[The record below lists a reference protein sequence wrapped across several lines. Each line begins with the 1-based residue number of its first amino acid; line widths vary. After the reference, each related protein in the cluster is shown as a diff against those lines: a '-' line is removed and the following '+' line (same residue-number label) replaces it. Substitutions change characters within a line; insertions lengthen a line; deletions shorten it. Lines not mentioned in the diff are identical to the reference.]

1 MHSMKRYL
9 YALIPLLYILP
20 ACQPH
25 KQPIVHNDSTITD
38 TMVAADTA
46 ETYPAVA
53 RAAFNMSKVPKT
65 SLDLGDFPFFPA
77 PKGYQYRNVKWKD
90 SGEEYFLAD
99 GKLMPV
105 EGKTFKAELV
115 REESKPAMFSIS
127 KVEKSYDKMIA
138 SVGGVKVSTDIPTK
152 AEMERVGDAEIYDK
166 ERGFTVGFGGIEL
179 NTYVLRN
186 RGAEVWVQ
194 LSMNNVYGAICII
207 QKGEFV
213 KGMKE
218 GDVSRDLSET
228 SRIEYND
235 LMVDSQGVVPEVDTL
250 LQQ

>member
-1 MHSMKRYL
+1 MKRYL
-9 YALIPLLYILP
+9 CALIPLLYILP

-25 KQPIVHNDSTITD
+25 KQPMVHRDSTITD
-38 TMVAADTA
+38 TMVNADTA
-46 ETYPAVA
+46 ETYPTVA
-53 RAAFNMSKVPKT
+53 RVAFDMNKVPRT
-65 SLDLGDFPFFPA
+65 NIDLGNFPFFPA
-77 PKGYQYRNVKWKD
+77 PKGYQYRNVKLKE
-90 SGEEYFLAD
+90 SGQEYFLAD

-105 EGKTFKAELV
+105 EGRSFKAELV
-115 REESKPAMFSIS
+115 REESRPATFSIS
-127 KVEKSYDKMIA
+127 KVEKSFDRMIT

-152 AEMERVGDAEIYDK
+152 AEMERVGDEEIYDK

-179 NTYVLRN
+179 KTYVLRN

-207 QKGEFV
+207 QKGEFI

-218 GDVSRDLSET
+218 MDMRKDLSET
-228 SRIEYND
+228 SRIESD
-235 LMVDSQGVVPEVDTL
+235 DVMEDSDGIAPVLDTM

>member
-1 MHSMKRYL
+1 M
-9 YALIPLLYILP
+9 
-20 ACQPH
+20 
-25 KQPIVHNDSTITD
+25 VHRDSTVTD
-38 TMVAADTA
+38 TMVTADTA
-46 ETYPAVA
+46 ETYPTLARVA
-53 RAAFNMSKVPKT
+53 FDMNKVPKT
-65 SLDLGDFPFFPA
+65 NLDLGNFPFIPA
-77 PKGYQYRNVKWKD
+77 PKGYQYRNVKMKD
-90 SGEEYFLAD
+90 RGEEYFLAD

-105 EGKTFKAELV
+105 EGKSFKAELV

-127 KVEKSYDKMIA
+127 RVERCYDRMIT

-166 ERGFTVGFGGIEL
+166 ERGFTVGFGGTEL

-207 QKGEFV
+207 QKGDFV

-218 GDVSRDLSET
+218 GDVRSDLSET
-228 SRIEYND
+228 SRIEFSN
-235 LMVDSQGVVPEVDTL
+235 VAGDSEGVVPEVDTL

>member
-9 YALIPLLYILP
+9 CALIPILFILP

-25 KQPIVHNDSTITD
+25 KQPMVHRDSTVTD
-38 TMVAADTA
+38 TMVTADTA
-46 ETYPAVA
+46 ETYPTVA
-53 RAAFNMSKVPKT
+53 RAAFDMNKVPKT
-65 SLDLGDFPFFPA
+65 NIDLGNFPFFPA
-77 PKGYQYRNVKWKD
+77 PKGYQYRNVKLKD
-90 SGEEYFLAD
+90 RGEEYFLAD

-105 EGKTFKAELV
+105 EGMSFKAELV
-115 REESKPAMFSIS
+115 REESRPAMFSMS
-127 KVEKSYDKMIA
+127 KVEKSFDWMIA

-152 AEMERVGDAEIYDK
+152 AEMERVGDEEIYDK

-207 QKGEFV
+207 QKGDFI
-213 KGMKE
+213 KNMKE
-218 GDVSRDLSET
+218 MDVRKDLSET
-228 SRIEYND
+228 SRIEFND
-235 LMVDSQGVVPEVDTL
+235 VLGDTETVAPVADTL

>member
-1 MHSMKRYL
+1 MKRYFC
-9 YALIPLLYILP
+9 AIIPLLFILP

-25 KQPIVHNDSTITD
+25 KQPIVQRDSTVTD
-38 TMVAADTA
+38 TMVAADIA
-46 ETYPAVA
+46 QTYPTVA
-53 RAAFNMSKVPKT
+53 RPAFDINKVPET
-65 SLDLGDFPFFPA
+65 NLDLGSFPFFPA
-77 PKGYQYRNVKWKD
+77 PKGYQYRNVKLKD

-115 REESKPAMFSIS
+115 REESKPAMFSMS
-127 KVEKSYDKMIA
+127 RVERSYDRMIA
-138 SVGGVKVSTDIPTK
+138 RAGGVKVSTDIPTK
-152 AEMERVGDAEIYDK
+152 AEMERVGDEEIYDK

-207 QKGEFV
+207 QKGEFT
-213 KGMKE
+213 KRMKE
-218 GDVSRDLSET
+218 ADVRRDLSET
-228 SRIEYND
+228 SRIEFND
-235 LMVDSQGVVPEVDTL
+235 VMVDSEGVVPEVDTL

>member
-1 MHSMKRYL
+1 MKRYL
-9 YALIPLLYILP
+9 CALIPLLYILP

-25 KQPIVHNDSTITD
+25 RDSTVTD
-38 TMVAADTA
+38 TMVTADIA
-46 ETYPAVA
+46 ETYPTVA
-53 RAAFNMSKVPKT
+53 RAAFDMNKVPRT
-65 SLDLGDFPFFPA
+65 NIDLGDFPFFPA
-77 PKGYQYRNVKWKD
+77 PKGYQYRNVKMKE
-90 SGEEYFLAD
+90 SGQEYFLAD

-105 EGKTFKAELV
+105 EGMSFKAELV
-115 REESKPAMFSIS
+115 REESRPASFSIS
-127 KVEKSYDKMIA
+127 RVEKSFDRMIT

-152 AEMERVGDAEIYDK
+152 AEMERVGDEEIYDK

-207 QKGEFV
+207 QKGDFI

-218 GDVSRDLSET
+218 MDVRKDLSET
-228 SRIEYND
+228 SRIEFDN
-235 LMVDSQGVVPEVDTL
+235 VAGDSEVVAPVLDTM

>member
-9 YALIPLLYILP
+9 CALIPLLYILP

-25 KQPIVHNDSTITD
+25 KQPLVHRDSTVTD

-46 ETYPAVA
+46 ETYPTLA
-53 RAAFNMSKVPKT
+53 RAAFNMNKVPKT
-65 SLDLGDFPFFPA
+65 NFDLGAFPFIPA
-77 PKGYQYRNVKWKD
+77 PKGYQYRNVKVKER
-90 SGEEYFLAD
+90 GEEYFLAD

-105 EGKTFKAELV
+105 EGRSFKAELV
-115 REESKPAMFSIS
+115 REESKPAVFSIS
-127 KVEKSYDKMIA
+127 RVERSYDRMIT

-166 ERGFTVGFGGIEL
+166 EKGFTVGFGGTEL

-207 QKGEFV
+207 QKGDFV
-213 KGMKE
+213 KSARE
-218 GDVSRDLSET
+218 ADVRRDLTESGRVEF
-228 SRIEYND
+228 SN
-235 LMVDSQGVVPEVDTL
+235 VAGDSGVGPLVDTL